1 MPHLLKNI
9 HEKPFSDLLVF
20 FTVIAFYSS
29 TVFSQAGYTDRQAL
43 FVSVGF
49 GAVNFLFAFPAIFTI
64 DTCSLPSVYFFDIF
78 GLIFAPLQSAV
89 ALYSCSPS
97 HRWHG
102 HY

>member
-1 MPHLLKNI
+1 MPYLLKNSI
-9 HEKPFSDLLVF
+9 YEKPSSDLFV

-64 DTCSLPSVYFFDIF
+64 DTCSLPPPF
-78 GLIFAPLQSAV
+78 
-89 ALYSCSPS
+89 CNT
-97 HRWHG
+97 
-102 HY
+102 